1 MNKRFKELALQCGA
15 WNQVYG
21 DRNFMIDENFDI
33 EKFADSIVAD
43 CYQKLFDLDQQV
55 KGSHNYY
62 KHAAIQIRLHFG
74 LEP

>member
-15 WNQVYG
+15 WNQVY
-21 DRNFMIDENFDI
+21 DQKRFMIDKHFDI

-43 CYQKLFDLDQQV
+43 CYQRLIDMDQQV

>member
-15 WNQVYG
+15 WNQVY
-21 DRNFMIDENFDI
+21 DQKRFMIDKHFDI
-33 EKFADSIVAD
+33 EKFADRIVAD
-43 CYQKLFDLDQQV
+43 CYQKLIDMDQQV